1 MNKLYYLIIIFIII
15 FIQLYLYTI
24 ICNCNNNNK
33 DKGYCYRYEYKG
45 VLISKILLLFI
56 LGLLFSEYYLIIFS
70 IFILWDI
77 FEMYLD
83 YNDNIVLKYGGCL
96 DKDIY
101 NKEYIVGYNEEK
113 YLNSID
119 KFFNIKN
126 SKKHMW
132 HGSISEIIYGII
144 FFILGYLSKFTI
156 NIR

>member
-1 MNKLYYLIIIFIII
+1 MNKIYYLIIIIII
-15 FIQLYLYTI
+15 QLFLYTI
-24 ICNCNNNNK
+24 ICNCKNNNK
-33 DKGYCYRYEYKG
+33 NYCFRYEYKG

-56 LGLLFSEYYLIIFS
+56 LGLFFSEYYLIIFT
-70 IFILWDI
+70 IFILWEI

-83 YNDNIVLKYGGCL
+83 INDNIVLKYGGCL

-132 HGSISEIIYGII
+132 HGSISEIIYGIL
-144 FFILGYLSKFTI
+144 FFILGYLSKFII